1 MTTLRATAIMK
12 TDISG
17 STARF
22 RALQAPDLTT
32 LLADHR
38 HLVSRVAGQHDGRIV
53 KSEGD
58 GLWLVFPSVTA
69 ASLAAMAIQEELRI
83 AQPGRGDD
91 RLAMR
96 IVITLGD
103 VLHEEGALVGDAV
116 VLAVRIEAVTPPDE
130 IHLSQAAWLAVSR
143 AEVRTSPVGAFVLKG
158 FEEPVPIYRIDQTH
172 RTRVLENQYI
182 VVTDLRGFLAFT
194 QAHPMAVVERVLD
207 HLLELVGRVC
217 REFGG
222 INRFSAGDSYCLT
235 FLEPGAALEAVE
247 RLYEAWSQFQQR
259 DGYRCPITVAVHRG
273 TLNLF
278 RSYLYGSDVDL
289 VMAVERF
296 SRALG
301 EGAGIVVTD
310 RVRDDL
316 AGTPWAARLRPVE
329 PAMKPPRLEGIAIYR
344 LV

>member
-22 RALQAPDLTT
+22 RALVEPDLTA
-32 LLADHR
+32 LLADHH
-38 HLVSRVAGQHDGRIV
+38 HLVSRIGGQHDGRIV
-53 KSEGD
+53 KAEGD
-58 GLWLVFPSVTA
+58 GLWVVFPSVTA

-103 VLHEEGALVGDAV
+103 VLQQEGVLVGDAV
-116 VLAVRIEAVTPPDE
+116 VLAVRLEAVTPPDE

-143 AEVRTSPVGAFVLKG
+143 AEVRTSPVGTFVLKG
-158 FEEPVPIYRIDQTH
+158 FEEPVPVYRIDQTH

-182 VVTDLRGFLAFT
+182 VVTDLRGFMAFIES
-194 QAHPMAVVERVLD
+194 HPMAAVEKVLD
-207 HLLELVGRVC
+207 HLLEVVGRVC
-217 REFGG
+217 REFEGT
-222 INRFSAGDSYCLT
+222 NRFGHGDAYCLT
-235 FLEPGAALEAVE
+235 FPEPGAALEAVE
-247 RLYEAWSQFQQR
+247 RLCEAWSDFQQR
-259 DGYRCPITVAVHRG
+259 NGYRCPLNVAVHKG

-278 RSYLYGSDVDL
+278 RSYLFGNDVND
-289 VMAVERF
+289 VMTIE
-296 SRALG
+296 SLTKTLG
-301 EGAGIVVTD
+301 ESGGIFVSS

-316 AGTPWAARLRPVE
+316 AGTPWAVRLQPVE
-329 PAMKPPRLEGIAIYR
+329 LARKAGSLAGIGVCR

>member
-1 MTTLRATAIMK
+1 MTTLRATAILK

-22 RALQAPDLTT
+22 RALPESDLTA
-32 LLADHR
+32 LLADHHR
-38 HLVSRVAGQHDGRIV
+38 LVSRVAGQHDGHIV
-53 KSEGD
+53 KLEGD

-69 ASLAAMAIQEELRI
+69 ASLAAMAMQDELRI

-103 VLHEEGALVGDAV
+103 VLHQEGALVGDAV
-116 VLAVRIEAVTPPDE
+116 VLAVRLEAVTPPDE

-143 AEVRTSPVGAFVLKG
+143 AEVRTSLVGTFVLKG
-158 FEEPVPIYRIDQTH
+158 FEEPAPVYRIDQTH
-172 RTRVLENQYI
+172 RTRVIENQYI
-182 VVTDLRGFLAFT
+182 VVTDLRGFFAFT
-194 QAHPMAVVERVLD
+194 QEHPMTVVETVLD
-207 HLLELVGRVC
+207 HLLELIGRAC

-222 INRFSAGDSYCLT
+222 TNRFGAGDSYCLT
-235 FLEPGAALEAVE
+235 FPEPALALEAVE
-247 RLYEAWSQFQQR
+247 CLCEAWSRSRQR
-259 DGYRCPITVAVHRG
+259 DGHRCPINVAVHKG

-278 RSYLYGSDVDL
+278 RSYLYGNDVNVVIGIENLTHD
-289 VMAVERF
+289 
-296 SRALG
+296 LG
-301 EGAGIVVTD
+301 EGGSIFVTD

-316 AGTPWAARLRPVE
+316 ASTPWAARLQPVE
-329 PAMKPPRLEGIAIYR
+329 LPGKRRGFEGIAVYR